1 VAGSDTKPFDRLDEQ
16 QQRCCIDIAV
26 AVAVIGSRVP
36 AFGKDAF
43 NEIVSAFATSSGVD
57 PNICRYALRDVTDEL
72 FYTSWEFHVTK
83 SGHSVA
89 TQFIKRKEPVPGNG
103 EAHGS
108 S

>member
-1 VAGSDTKPFDRLDEQ
+1 VAGSETRAFDRLEEQ
-16 QQRCCIDIAV
+16 QQRCCIDVAV

-36 AFGKDAF
+36 AFGKEAF
-43 NEIVSAFATSSGVD
+43 DKIVSAFATSAGVE
-57 PNICRYALRDVTDEL
+57 PNISRYALRDVTDEL

-83 SGHSVA
+83 EGPAVA
-89 TQFIKRKEPVPGNG
+89 TQFMKRKEPVGGNG